1 MGVGAVEAGKLSP
14 EKLSAIV
21 LSRLG
26 ARRPETRLRAR
37 LGEDSAALDFGGDL
51 IVASTD
57 PITGA
62 AREAGWLAVNV
73 ACNDLATNGAE
84 PVALLLS
91 LMAPVGTSEAAL
103 AMLMEGAHQAALD
116 LNVEIV
122 GGHTEI
128 VPVVTQPIFA
138 ATALGRVRPDRLI
151 TSAGAKPGYQL
162 VLTKGAG
169 LEGTA
174 ILALDYADRLRSLSP
189 EELRRA
195 QALAWEISV
204 VRDGLIAAKN
214 GATAMHDVTE
224 GGLLGALYELAEAS
238 GVGVTVWEEAIPL
251 RPETRLICAELE
263 IDPLRLISSG
273 AMLICCP
280 DGRRVI
286 EALRAEDIPAAL
298 IGEVTTGGRYLVR
311 KDGTRR
317 PIEPPE
323 ADELWRAKAKL
334 DAAQN

>member
-1 MGVGAVEAGKLSP
+1 MEAGKLSP
-14 EKLSAIV
+14 EKLNEII

-26 ARRPETRLRAR
+26 TRRPETRLRSR

-73 ACNDLATNGAE
+73 SCNDLATNGAE
-84 PVALLLS
+84 PVALLLT
-91 LMAPVGTSEAAL
+91 LMAPVGTSEETL
-103 AMLMEGAHQAALD
+103 RTLMEGAHQAAVD

-128 VPVVTQPIFA
+128 VPVVTQPIFS
-138 ATALGRVRPDRLI
+138 ATALGRVAPDRLI
-151 TSAGAKPGYQL
+151 TTAGAKAGYQL
-162 VLTKGAG
+162 ILTKGAG

-174 ILALDYADRLRSLSP
+174 ILALDYADRLCSLTP
-189 EELRRA
+189 EAICRA
-195 QALAWEISV
+195 QAMASEISV
-204 VRDGLIAAKN
+204 VRDGLIAARN

-224 GGLLGALYELAEAS
+224 GGVLGALYEMAEAS

-251 RPETRLICAELE
+251 RPETKAICDELAL
-263 IDPLRLISSG
+263 DPLRLISSG

-280 DGRRVI
+280 DGLRVI

-298 IGEVTTGGRYLVR
+298 IGEVTAGGRYVVS
-311 KDGTRR
+311 KNGERR
-317 PIEPPE
+317 EIEPPE
-323 ADELWRAKAKL
+323 SDELWRAKAKL
-334 DAAQN
+334 DKAE

>member
-1 MGVGAVEAGKLSP
+1 MLSVKAGKLTP
-14 EKLSAIV
+14 ERLNAII

-37 LGEDSAALDFGGDL
+37 LGEDSAALEFGGDL

-62 AREAGWLAVNV
+62 SREAGWLAVNV
-73 ACNDLATNGAE
+73 SCNDLATNGAE
-84 PVALLLS
+84 PVAVLLT
-91 LMAPVGTSEAAL
+91 LMAPVGTDEETL
-103 AMLMEGAHQAALD
+103 RILMEGAHQAAVD

-128 VPVVTQPIFA
+128 VPAVTQPVFS

-151 TSAGAKPGYQL
+151 TTAGAKPGYQL
-162 VLTKGAG
+162 ILTKAAG

-174 ILALDYADRLRSLSP
+174 ILALDYGDRLRSLEPAQLQRARALSA
-189 EELRRA
+189 EL
-195 QALAWEISV
+195 SV
-204 VRDGLIAAKN
+204 VRDGLIAARN

-224 GGLLGALYELAEAS
+224 GGVLGALYEMAEAS
-238 GVGVTVWEEAIPL
+238 GVGVTVWEEALPIL
-251 RPETRLICAELE
+251 PETRLICDELGL
-263 IDPLRLISSG
+263 DPLRLISSG

-286 EALRAEDIPAAL
+286 DALHAEDIPAAL
-298 IGEVTTGGRYLVR
+298 IGEVTTGGRYVVN
-311 KDGTRR
+311 KNGERR
-317 PIEPPE
+317 AITPPE
-323 ADELWRAKAKL
+323 SDELWRAKALL
-334 DAAQN
+334 DAAK